1 MHKVYGKNIYP
12 ELIKMPKKKLY
23 LIVSIAVVPITVF
36 LIGLALKETKQSESE
51 MPTYAVKRGPLTI
64 SFVESGTIKA
74 REQIIIKNELEGR
87 TSLITLIPEGT
98 RVKQGDLLVELDAST
113 LEDERIERDIK
124 VQNAEAS
131 FIAATEKLAVAENEA
146 KSDVDLAKLKYE
158 FAKQDLQK
166 YIEGEYPYE
175 LDKADAEIQLANEE
189 LTRAQE
195 TLKWSRQ
202 LAEEKYLSKTELQA
216 DEIAEKKRTLD
227 VELAGKS
234 KDLLIEYTYKR
245 NIAQLESDVSQAEMA
260 LENAIR
266 KAKEDI
272 VQAQADL
279 KVKDAEYKQ
288 QKDKLKQIDDQLTKT
303 KVYAPADGL
312 VIYATSAQSGGFRG
326 SSTEPLDEGQ
336 EVRERQEL
344 IYLPVG
350 SESKVEISIHECNL
364 QKARVGLPV
373 IITVDTQQGKT
384 LYGRIGQIAP
394 LPDAQSMWM
403 NPALKIF
410 SSEVYSDGSD
420 ETLRT
425 GMSCQAEVVIQRYP
439 DTLYVPLQAGAYCVC
454 EKRQFV

>member
-12 ELIKMPKKKLY
+12 EIIKMPKKKLY
-23 LIVSIAVVPITVF
+23 LIISIAVVLTAAF
-36 LIGLALKETKQSESE
+36 FTSLALKETKHSDSET
-51 MPTYAVKRGPLTI
+51 PTFAVKRGPLTI

-87 TSLITLIPEGT
+87 TSIITLVPEGT
-98 RVKQGDLLVELDAST
+98 RVKKGDLLVELDAST

-131 FIAATEKLAVAENEA
+131 FIAATEKLAVAKNEA
-146 KSDVDLAKLKYE
+146 TSDVDLAKLKYE

-175 LDKADAEIQLANEE
+175 LDEADAKIQLANEE

-216 DEIAEKKRTLD
+216 DEIAEKKRKLD

-234 KDLLIEYTYKR
+234 KDLLIEYTYTR
-245 NIAQLESDVSQAEMA
+245 NIAQFQSDVNQAQMA

-266 KAKEDI
+266 KAKADI

-279 KVKDAEYKQ
+279 KAKEAEYKQ
-288 QKDKLKQIDDQLTKT
+288 QRDKLKKIDDQLTKT
-303 KVYAPADGL
+303 KIYAPADGL
-312 VIYATSAQSGGFRG
+312 VIYATSAQTGGFRG
-326 SSTEPLDEGQ
+326 GTTEPLEEGQ

-350 SESKVEISIHECNL
+350 SEVKAEISIHESNL
-364 QKARVGLPV
+364 QKTRLGLPA
-373 IITVDTQQGKT
+373 IITVDAQQGKT

-394 LPDAQSMWM
+394 LPNAQSMWM
-403 NPALKIF
+403 NPDLKVYC
-410 SSEVYSDGSD
+410 SEVYIDGSD